1 MPATLLPIRDV
12 MSEHCMLV
20 AAQYW
25 PATPYWL
32 YRVLGSG
39 PACAGGRTSESMPAV
54 AGSGSGSEGWQML
67 FRSPVRPLVPSEQ
80 NPSSPPMSPMPG
92 TEQTPPA
99 ATVTVACREV
109 SSLTSGDCAASRT
122 AVLLAGRAAAAVTAV
137 ARAEPSARAGA
148 AAACN
153 GAAAACGWTAD
164 PREWTAA
171 CASPGAP
178 TAAAAMASTSTV
190 LRGMRRRRLTIG
202 GLLGGQG
209 GSGLASSAVDGR
221 RLVRCRAPG
230 RVPAASAPGRAV
242 PWSGSCPAIS

>member
-67 FRSPVRPLVPSEQ
+67 FRSPVRPLVPIEQ

-92 TEQTPPA
+92 TEQTPPLA
-99 ATVTVACREV
+99 AVPVACRV
-109 SSLTSGDCAASRT
+109 ASLLTSGDCAASRT
-122 AVLLAGRAAAAVTAV
+122 PTRDGAAAVCTMTA
-137 ARAEPSARAGA
+137 G
-148 AAACN
+148 
-153 GAAAACGWTAD
+153 

-171 CASPGAP
+171 WASPGAP
-178 TAAAAMASTSTV
+178 A
-190 LRGMRRRRLTIG
+190 
-202 GLLGGQG
+202 
-209 GSGLASSAVDGR
+209 
-221 RLVRCRAPG
+221 
-230 RVPAASAPGRAV
+230 
-242 PWSGSCPAIS
+242 